1 RDDALHL
8 PQVLGAAAALD
19 LAVHRVL
26 EQDRAHDTIAV
37 ERRARDDA
45 GPHLVDEVEHLL
57 LVRVGVF
64 PDPVQL
70 QRLRRAAPALVQ
82 RRDESIA
89 ETNLLELLPV
99 HDLLLV
105 RCSTPGPG
113 PDRGRARVP
122 GARFDIAGS
131 DPARQG
137 VRPQP
142 LREQV
147 TSRSSG
153 ELAAHR
159 TAPGRSPPLPART
172 RSGAPGAEAFPRVP
186 RDPAARPPPDTRTAR
201 PLGAGLPNAAARRGP
216 AARTPRRAP
225 RAPGREHDRST
236 PSRAPGTSAPRRST
250 AAEAR

>member
-45 GPHLVDEVEHLL
+45 GPHLVDAVEHLFF
-57 LVRVGVF
+57 VRVGVF

-137 VRPQP
+137 GRAGPP
-142 LREQV
+142 GEQV
-147 TSRSSG
+147 TPPPPGGRAPS
-153 ELAAHR
+153 R
-159 TAPGRSPPLPART
+159 TAPGRSRRHPART
-172 RSGAPGAEAFPRVP
+172 RSGALAAEASPRAP
-186 RDPAARPPPDTRTAR
+186 RGRAARPPRDTRAVR
-201 PLGAGLPNAAARRGP
+201 PRGAGLPPAAARRGP
-216 AARTPRRAP
+216 AARTPKPGP
-225 RAPGREHDRST
+225 RARR
-236 PSRAPGTSAPRRST
+236 RPRRWGRRGPDSIGV
-250 AAEAR
+250 RR